1 MSIYQL
7 ISELIFPPIEEAEK
21 DGLLAVGGDLTPERV
36 LLALSLGIFPW
47 FDDSEYI
54 LWWSPDPR
62 YVIFPHKAK
71 ISKSTKHSAKKYQI
85 KINANFLS
93 VIAAC
98 ASTKRTCQDG
108 TWITDGIQKA
118 YNKLHDYGYA
128 YSFET
133 YRDDALVGGL
143 YGVLLGKIFI
153 GESMFSLKSDASKVA
168 FMGLVDFCLKNDIKI
183 IDCQFYTPHL
193 ESLGGEFISRK
204 EYSDFLSKFVK
215 SPFEKK

>member
-7 ISELIFPPIEEAEK
+7 IPELIFPPIEEAEK
-21 DGLLAVGGDLTPERV
+21 DGLLAVGGDLAPERV

-62 YVIFPHKAK
+62 YVIFPNKAK
-71 ISKSTKHSAKKYQI
+71 ISKSTRRSAKKYHL
-85 KINANFLS
+85 KINTNFLS
-93 VIAAC
+93 VISAC
-98 ASTKRTCQDG
+98 ASTKRPSQEG
-108 TWITDGIQKA
+108 TWITVEIQNA
-118 YNKLHDYGYA
+118 YNKLNEYGYA

-133 YRDDALVGGL
+133 YSDNVLVGGL

-153 GESMFSLKSDASKVA
+153 GESMFSHKSDASKVA
-168 FMGLVDFCLKNDIKI
+168 FMGLVEFCLNNDIKI

-215 SPFEKK
+215 SPFVKK